1 MKNEDTVENS
11 YEPDML
17 MSPVEYA
24 ANCQRYAT
32 RELFREDKKVLIL
45 NFSKYGKCT
54 KSLLKMRSS
63 NFFDIEVIYL
73 I

>member
-17 MSPVEYA
+17 MSPVKYA

-32 RELFREDKKVLIL
+32 RELFREDKIVLII
-45 NFSKYGKCT
+45 NFPEYGKFT
-54 KSLLKMRSS
+54 ISL
-63 NFFDIEVIYL
+63 
-73 I
+73 